1 MDTINENGQSVTV
14 TVPNDGNNGWKHRK
28 KQLYSSIKKYLWIF
42 PLYSSISI
50 VLIIVVPY
58 TTSAYYGYTGPIY
71 PLVSDSGGYPPGASI
86 LSLLFIFEAIFAT
99 LTSWFRYKQVKYYL
113 QSQSKDDQNANFSKK
128 LRSINW
134 NLVTI
139 MIFFTFGVII
149 FTTFRSTESIIMSL
163 IHAFAAALAVMCL
176 ALYLLGT
183 IYTCWYL
190 YKVYNIESLPI
201 SLIVST
207 SIQLIAITTFT
218 MTFFMSIYLTG
229 MKFFDPNFRLKWPD
243 NETRTLYLVATISE
257 TISILLLS
265 LLNLCLFNRM
275 RKFKDWDKIRF

>member
-1 MDTINENGQSVTV
+1 MDTINENGQSVSV
-14 TVPNDGNNGWKHRK
+14 TIANDGNNGSKQRK
-28 KQLYSSIKKYLWIF
+28 KQLYSSIKKYSWIF

-50 VLIIVVPY
+50 VLMSVVPY
-58 TTSAYYGYTGPIY
+58 ITSTYYGYTDPIF
-71 PLVSDSGGYPPGASI
+71 PLVSDSAGYPPGASI
-86 LSLLFIFEAIFAT
+86 FALLFIIEAIFAT
-99 LTSWFRYKQVKYYL
+99 FTSWFRYKQVKYYL
-113 QSQSKDDQNANFSKK
+113 QSQSKDDQNVNFSKK

-149 FTTFRSTESIIMSL
+149 FTTFRSTESIIMAL
-163 IHAFAAALAVMCL
+163 IHSFGAALAVMCL

-183 IYTCWYL
+183 IYSCWYL

-201 SLIVST
+201 SLIVSS

-218 MTFFMSIYLTG
+218 LTFFASWYVSG
-229 MKFFDPNFRLKWPD
+229 FNFFDPYFRSKWPD
-243 NETRTLYLVATISE
+243 NETRTLFLVTSISE
-257 TISILLLS
+257 TISLLLVS
-265 LLNLCLFNRM
+265 TVNLCLFNRM